1 MKKVIQ
7 VICAL
12 IVVILI
18 LIFILPFALRGKI
31 DDIIKEEG
39 HKMVN
44 AEFDFSK
51 LDISIVRNFPN
62 VTVTLEDFWIKGV
75 DEFSNDTLVRAD
87 GLIAGI
93 NVFSVFNKEGLEITN
108 IELNNSNFKAIVSPN
123 GKANWDI
130 MKVDTTL
137 QSKSTIDEDKKGDN
151 LKSSDDSGFRIH
163 LNRFA
168 IKKMN
173 IVFQNLQE
181 NLYAN
186 INDFNLICSGNF
198 SSDKTT
204 VNLNGSASTVSI
216 QSKGIPYLFDAAITA
231 KAAIDA
237 DFSNQRYE
245 LKENEITINTITTSL
260 DGWFKLSDLATAV
273 DIRLATNQIEFK
285 DILSLVPAIYTTDFE
300 ELKTDGLATISAY
313 MKGDFIGDSIV
324 PAMDIK
330 MEVVDGKFKYA
341 SLPAAIDNINILAII
356 NNPGGNIDQT
366 SVTINPCKFR
376 LGGNPFSLTAEVS
389 TPVTDAEFAVT
400 AHGII
405 NLSMIEQVYP
415 TEAFNLNGIIQSD
428 LKISGLMSY
437 IEKEQYDK
445 IKASGQLSIKDMKL
459 KTSDMPDVEIE
470 KSLFT
475 FSSQHLELSDTK
487 IQIGNSDLSINSRL
501 ENYLGFLLK
510 NNTLKGKLNLSSSF
524 IDLNQFMTASADTV
538 NVKDKSEEK
547 KSETTKAEEPTLLL
561 IPQNI
566 DFEMNVNLKKLIMK
580 DLSLNDINGKMNVKD
595 ACANMSNLS
604 VQTMGGSIIVNGYYS
619 TANINNP
626 EFKSGIKINNLSFEQ
641 AYNDLELVKQ
651 MAPIFQNLTGHFSGS
666 MDIETLLDAEM
677 KPVLNTVQAN
687 GSLSTHN
694 LKLSGVK
701 VIDDI
706 ADALKQPNLKEM
718 QVKDLSLD
726 FKINDGRLITK
737 PFDIKLGDYA
747 INLSGSSGLDQT
759 IDYVGKIKLPS
770 SAGDLSKIGTVN
782 LNIGGTFSSP
792 KVSIDTQGMLKQ
804 AAESVGDKAMQEVGK
819 HLGLD
824 STVIANTDSLK
835 ETIKEKAVEK
845 AIDFLKK
852 IK

>member
-1 MKKVIQ
+1 MPVG
-7 VICAL
+7 AML
-12 IVVILI
+12 
-18 LIFILPFALRGKI
+18 
-31 DDIIKEEG
+31 
-39 HKMVN
+39 
-44 AEFDFSK
+44 AE
-51 LDISIVRNFPN
+51 
-62 VTVTLEDFWIKGV
+62 
-75 DEFSNDTLVRAD
+75 
-87 GLIAGI
+87 
-93 NVFSVFNKEGLEITN
+93 
-108 IELNNSNFKAIVSPN
+108 
-123 GKANWDI
+123 
-130 MKVDTTL
+130 
-137 QSKSTIDEDKKGDN
+137 
-151 LKSSDDSGFRIH
+151 
-163 LNRFA
+163 
-168 IKKMN
+168 
-173 IVFQNLQE
+173 
-181 NLYAN
+181 
-186 INDFNLICSGNF
+186 
-198 SSDKTT
+198 
-204 VNLNGSASTVSI
+204 
-216 QSKGIPYLFDAAITA
+216 
-231 KAAIDA
+231 
-237 DFSNQRYE
+237 
-245 LKENEITINTITTSL
+245 
-260 DGWFKLSDLATAV
+260 LA
-273 DIRLATNQIEFK
+273 
-285 DILSLVPAIYTTDFE
+285 
-300 ELKTDGLATISAY
+300 
-313 MKGDFIGDSIV
+313 
-324 PAMDIK
+324 
-330 MEVVDGKFKYA
+330 
-341 SLPAAIDNINILAII
+341 
-356 NNPGGNIDQT
+356 
-366 SVTINPCKFR
+366 
-376 LGGNPFSLTAEVS
+376 VS
-389 TPVTDAEFAVT
+389 T
-400 AHGII
+400 
-405 NLSMIEQVYP
+405 L
-415 TEAFNLNGIIQSD
+415 
-428 LKISGLMSY
+428 
-437 IEKEQYDK
+437 
-445 IKASGQLSIKDMKL
+445 
-459 KTSDMPDVEIE
+459 
-470 KSLFT
+470 
-475 FSSQHLELSDTK
+475 
-487 IQIGNSDLSINSRL
+487 
-501 ENYLGFLLK
+501 
-510 NNTLKGKLNLSSSF
+510 
-524 IDLNQFMTASADTV
+524 
-538 NVKDKSEEK
+538 VKDKSEEK

-566 DFEMNVNLKKLIMK
+566 DFEMNVNLKKLIMTN
-580 DLSLNDINGKMNVKD
+580 LSLNDINGKMNVKD